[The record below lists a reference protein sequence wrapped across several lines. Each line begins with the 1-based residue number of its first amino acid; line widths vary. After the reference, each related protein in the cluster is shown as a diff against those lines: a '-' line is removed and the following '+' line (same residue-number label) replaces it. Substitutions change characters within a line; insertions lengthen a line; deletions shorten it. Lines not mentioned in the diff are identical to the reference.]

1 MFIFLLKQGV
11 IFMNLIRN
19 KIIEKKFIN
28 IKDYVHNLLIEQKL
42 FYLKREKSGDKKL
55 NIEKDGVSE

>member
-1 MFIFLLKQGV
+1 
-11 IFMNLIRN
+11 MNLIRN
-19 KIIEKKFIN
+19 KIIEKKIIN